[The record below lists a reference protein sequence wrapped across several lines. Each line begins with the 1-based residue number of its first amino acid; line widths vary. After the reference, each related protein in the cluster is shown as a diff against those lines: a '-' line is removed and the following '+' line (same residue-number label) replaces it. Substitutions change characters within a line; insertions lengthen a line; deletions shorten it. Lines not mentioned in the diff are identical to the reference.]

1 MCVAINKILSLK
13 ASHTLA
19 YLNEPVPGFGKTDTI
34 TSIALVA
41 KF

>member
-1 MCVAINKILSLK
+1 VIRPEPHRLK
-13 ASHTLA
+13 GTHGVG
-19 YLNEPVPGFGKTDTI
+19 YVHPPVIGFDNTDTI